1 MFSNEEQ
8 KESERLEMTNLK
20 EEKCLIAYYSREG
33 NNYVSGKIVNLP
45 IGNTKVVA
53 NMIQEMTGGDLF
65 RINTVK
71 SYPEDYAET
80 TDVAKKEQDDNARP
94 QLSSYVD
101 NMDSYK
107 LIFLG
112 YPNWY
117 GTMPMSVFTFLEKY
131 DFSDKTIIPFCTH
144 EGSGLGR
151 SEKDI
156 AKLCPKATLLKGLA
170 IHGSRVSAAKIDVT
184 NWLNKLGMTS

>member
-1 MFSNEEQ
+1 
-8 KESERLEMTNLK
+8 MTNLK

-71 SYPEDYAET
+71 SYPEDYTET